1 MVKHRSRMGTGP
13 RGGWLAASSLAV
25 GLALVAGTVHAAPA
39 ISALNTG
46 QGSLGSYVVI
56 YGSDFGDQQGQSYV
70 MYGGHF
76 VPVVAWSNSAITAYM
91 APTGMSMTPGAS

>member
-1 MVKHRSRMGTGP
+1 MTKHCSR
-13 RGGWLAASSLAV
+13 WLGATLFAT
-25 GLALVAGTVHAAPA
+25 GLALLPLAAQANPT
-39 ISALNTG
+39 IRGLSTS

-70 MYGGHF
+70 MFGGHF

-91 APTGMSMTPGAS
+91 APTGMSMTTIFAP